1 MVEVPS
7 RERLTVQTTSAP
19 QLSQWQVRIFG
30 TAWVT
35 YFAFYL
41 CRLNM
46 TVAKTPFSKTFG
58 YSAAEFG
65 KVFSA
70 LTLCY
75 AVGQFVNGQLADRF
89 GSRVVSF
96 IGVIGS
102 VTMNVAVYFLAL
114 TALPSER
121 DSVLDWLLIFWG
133 ANGFFQSMGWSPM
146 VRVMAHWFPL
156 ARRGRVMGLFGTCYQ
171 FGAATSDMLATF
183 LTGIYV
189 QKMGGD
195 WRVVFL
201 VPSALFAVVGLGSFL
216 LLRNQPEDVGLPPV
230 DVETTHGVPDPIPVT
245 RPAILQNL
253 LITLKN
259 PYLWI
264 IALTFFLLDANR
276 YGFVNWMPSYVDHHA
291 SAAASPLLKDLKKVT
306 TLGIH
311 PLAGSLGAFTAGWAT
326 DRFFGGRRAPV
337 IAMLLGLLGL
347 FSIGFAHIDPTNTPL
362 VIASVALVGFCTYGP
377 HILMVGHAAQD
388 FGKRRGAAGAAG
400 FIDAI
405 GYIGASLAGWGAGRL
420 IDTQGY
426 STTFTVFGLAA
437 LLGSATACILWRRSP
452 TDSPPSKVA
461 AGAAFSRTSPASAG
475 PPRIGS

>member
-1 MVEVPS
+1 MPGN
-7 RERLTVQTTSAP
+7 SAP
-19 QLSQWQVRIFG
+19 RLAQWQARIFG

-35 YFAFYL
+35 YFAYYL

-46 TVAKTPFSKTFG
+46 TVAKTPFTKTFG
-58 YSAAEFG
+58 WSSADFG

-70 LTLCY
+70 LTICY

-89 GSRVVSF
+89 GSRIVST
-96 IGVIGS
+96 IGVFGS
-102 VTMNVAVYFLAL
+102 VAMNIAVYFLAA
-114 TALPSER
+114 TASPSRR

-156 ARRGRVMGLFGTCYQ
+156 SRRGRVMGLFGTCYQ
-171 FGAATSDMLATF
+171 FGSATSDMLATF

-189 QKMGGD
+189 QKFNGD

-201 VPSALFAVVGLGSFL
+201 VPSALFSIVGLVSFL
-216 LLRNQPEDVGLPPV
+216 LLRNAPEDVGLPPV
-230 DVETTHGVPDPIPVT
+230 DVEAGDRNTEATGAAKPT
-245 RPAILQNL
+245 ILQNL
-253 LITLKN
+253 LTTLQN

-276 YGFVNWMPSYVDHHA
+276 YGFVNWMPSYVDHYA
-291 SAAASPLLKDLKKVT
+291 SASASSLLKDLKKVT

-311 PLAGSLGAFTAGWAT
+311 PLAGSLGAFCAGWAT

-337 IAMLLGLLGL
+337 IAILLGLLGL

-362 VIASVALVGFCTYGP
+362 VVASVALVGFCTYGP

-400 FIDAI
+400 FIDSI

-420 IDTQGY
+420 IDERGY
-426 STTFTVFGLAA
+426 ATTFTVFGLAA
-437 LLGSATACILWRRSP
+437 LLGSGTASLLWRRGP
-452 TDSPPSKVA
+452 GGTP
-461 AGAAFSRTSPASAG
+461 AG
-475 PPRIGS
+475 PAPL